1 MFMPNLEKYCSKQ
14 RLQYPHCVSVFFLE
28 LFLELAQNVSYYT
41 FR

>member
-28 LFLELAQNVSYYT
+28 LAQNVSYYT